1 VQAVLIG
8 GGLVLTVV
16 ALLTF
21 GEARAVDRLPYLRD
35 ARATARLAATDEPV
49 SPNP

>member
-8 GGLVLTVV
+8 GGLVLFVV
-16 ALLTF
+16 ALLTL
-21 GEARAVDRLPYLRD
+21 GEATAVDKLPVLRATRAVGLLS
-35 ARATARLAATDEPV
+35 ANDEPV